1 MLSITVLRLGR
12 LDGVEGRAAA
22 AAAGAEE
29 NRMPICNVAV
39 LSREVSIASG
49 TGGASKEGAG
59 SVAAVAA
66 LLLVVAEIS
75 GAELFSGE

>member
-1 MLSITVLRLGR
+1 
-12 LDGVEGRAAA
+12 
-22 AAAGAEE
+22 
-29 NRMPICNVAV
+29 MPICNVAV